1 MDDKQQGKNDVTDM
15 NLKIKIK
22 DKEYDV
28 VVEEM
33 GNEVT
38 IIINNK
44 EYIFNL
50 DEPEE
55 NKNIPAAQEA
65 SARSGLPKKEIKAP
79 LAGTV
84 SDIFVSENEE
94 VKAGKKLL
102 SLSAMKMENEII
114 SEAEGKIKQILSKK
128 GDKAKE
134 GEVLI
139 IFY

>member
-1 MDDKQQGKNDVTDM
+1 LDDKQQGKNDVTDM

-28 VVEEM
+28 VVKEI

-55 NKNIPAAQEA
+55 NKNIPATQEV
-65 SARSGLPKKEIKAP
+65 SARSGLSKKEIKAP

-84 SDIFVSENEE
+84 SDIFVSEGEE
-94 VKAGKKLL
+94 VKVGKKLL

-114 SEAEGKIKQILSKK
+114 SEADGKIKQILLKK